1 MNCQNCHQEGGT
13 KPFANNFSSV
23 ASIYP
28 VFKARSGKLETVQI
42 RINDCFER
50 SLNGKPIPD
59 SGKEMKAI
67 TAYIYWVGKDVPKG
81 MKTKRSGTENLAF
94 LKRAAD
100 TLNGKKVY
108 FTICRD
114 CHGENGGGKLAADGK
129 EYQYPPLW
137 GRQSYNVSA
146 GMYQLSKFARFV
158 KNNMPLGSTEHFPQI
173 SVEQAWDVAAF
184 VNSKPRP
191 VKYFK
196 TDGPDISTKPVD
208 YPFGPYSDS
217 FSETQHK
224 YGPFDDIQKA
234 HKKSSPKT

>member
-1 MNCQNCHQEGGT
+1 
-13 KPFANNFSSV
+13 
-23 ASIYP
+23 
-28 VFKARSGKLETVQI
+28 
-42 RINDCFER
+42 
-50 SLNGKPIPD
+50 
-59 SGKEMKAI
+59 
-67 TAYIYWVGKDVPKG
+67 
-81 MKTKRSGTENLAF
+81 
-94 LKRAAD
+94 
-100 TLNGKKVY
+100 
-108 FTICRD
+108 
-114 CHGENGGGKLAADGK
+114 
-129 EYQYPPLW
+129 
-137 GRQSYNVSA
+137 
-146 GMYQLSKFARFV
+146 
-158 KNNMPLGSTEHFPQI
+158 MPLGSTEYFPQI

>member
-1 MNCQNCHQEGGT
+1 MRMKFFPWLLAAVLAIIPSTSTNFFRINRMKDRTNGSRGPAVVYADWKAPDTLSITQSPQAGLINYGRQLVLHTSEFFGPHGSLAQISNGMNCQNCHQEGGT

-137 GRQSYNVSA
+137 GAKVI
-146 GMYQLSKFARFV
+146 
-158 KNNMPLGSTEHFPQI
+158 T
-173 SVEQAWDVAAF
+173 
-184 VNSKPRP
+184 
-191 VKYFK
+191 
-196 TDGPDISTKPVD
+196 
-208 YPFGPYSDS
+208 
-217 FSETQHK
+217 
-224 YGPFDDIQKA
+224 
-234 HKKSSPKT
+234 